1 MSFTITIKN
10 NENGEVLVN
19 EKNAVAIIGAFESD
33 DGHTGEIAF
42 CSCGTLKIV
51 SAIMAAKK
59 AINRVI
65 SADEKIAF
73 VAKIAEEITEEK
85 EAKGKNE

>member
-42 CSCGTLKIV
+42 FA
-51 SAIMAAKK
+51 AIY
-59 AINRVI
+59 
-65 SADEKIAF
+65 
-73 VAKIAEEITEEK
+73 
-85 EAKGKNE
+85 